1 MPYSLCLFC
10 SCRLT
15 LCFSCRL
22 SLWIACC
29 LLLVAFAALDCL
41 LLVCCFLRSLC
52 LTGVP
57 FRLAS
62 DYEKKE
68 VNIIFYIVAKILEHI
83 YPDID
88 IYIFIFL

>member
-1 MPYSLCLFC
+1 VS
-10 SCRLT
+10 
-15 LCFSCRL
+15 
-22 SLWIACC
+22 
-29 LLLVAFAALDCL
+29 LVAFAALDCL
-41 LLVCCFLRSLC
+41 FAAFACSLC

-88 IYIFIFL
+88 IYIYIYIFIV

>member
-1 MPYSLCLFC
+1 MS
-10 SCRLT
+10 
-15 LCFSCRL
+15 
-22 SLWIACC
+22 
-29 LLLVAFAALDCL
+29 LVAFAALGCL
-41 LLVCCFLRSLC
+41 FAAFACSLC

-57 FRLAS
+57 FRFAS

-88 IYIFIFL
+88 IYIYLYFYSIDI